1 MRKPQE
7 QAFLAIDYILWAEH
21 RRNHRCW
28 HCCGRLRWT
37 LKPIVSLHFL
47 SLLYFFTVFPPLL
60 PCPLRSGTWPWPAGP
75 CWKAFRWWLELQGVF
90 LPTVAWGKG
99 CIVGISRQP
108 RLPQWPPSNKNNVSA
123 RVKGHPTSAVPHWA
137 FTIPALSLSVHLVK
151 RRRELEKHHQE
162 KRLLTL
168 SGICPE
174 RLIPFSFSIWP
185 FQHLQNSSKSI
196 CTDSW
201 LSLKNTWKL
210 DLKLPKHLPVFAL
223 AVGYLKAHS
232 VIYSLKCFKDKK
244 NKWHTCSKWC
254 TRTWDSMQWSATQK
268 AA

>member
-1 MRKPQE
+1 MDSKAYCFPSLSFVIVFFFHSFSPSP
-7 QAFLAIDYILWAEH
+7 AF
-21 RRNHRCW
+21 
-28 HCCGRLRWT
+28 
-37 LKPIVSLHFL
+37 
-47 SLLYFFTVFPPLL
+47 
-60 PCPLRSGTWPWPAGP
+60 PLRSGTWPWPAGP

-174 RLIPFSFSIWP
+174 RLIHSV
-185 FQHLQNSSKSI
+185 FQFGLFNISKTAESLCI
-196 CTDSW
+196 DSW
-201 LSLKNTWKL
+201 LSL
-210 DLKLPKHLPVFAL
+210 
-223 AVGYLKAHS
+223 
-232 VIYSLKCFKDKK
+232 
-244 NKWHTCSKWC
+244 
-254 TRTWDSMQWSATQK
+254 RTHENWI
-268 AA
+268 